1 MNCDICMLTE
11 TMTLNVKFSG
21 MRCITAKKSTGQNVA
36 IILRGCVAGIEPM
49 KLYEPNETVNMLG
62 IRLEIAKNNHKRF
75 YTAHL
80 KQMTKNEKEI
90 IVNQFEEIRQQFRQA
105 AISREGMLL
114 VCDANVHVGA
124 PGIPNCNDK
133 QDWGG
138 VELLDL
144 IDSEGL
150 YLLNREELCR
160 GVVTRV
166 DPRNGTKSTLDLAI
180 CNEFMID
187 GITEMT
193 IDEEEE
199 FRPTK
204 YGGKKT
210 TRTDHN
216 TILLKLKVNKI
227 ASKKS
232 APYFNTKCKIGQ
244 ARFQEEMGGVY
255 LDDLFNDIL
264 KIDTDYS
271 RLMEIWNDVLSRS
284 FKKVKV

>member
-1 MNCDICMLTE
+1 M
-11 TMTLNVKFSG
+11 
-21 MRCITAKKSTGQNVA
+21 
-36 IILRGCVAGIEPM
+36 
-49 KLYEPNETVNMLG
+49 
-62 IRLEIAKNNHKRF
+62 
-75 YTAHL
+75 
-80 KQMTKNEKEI
+80 
-90 IVNQFEEIRQQFRQA
+90 
-105 AISREGMLL
+105 
-114 VCDANVHVGA
+114 
-124 PGIPNCNDK
+124 
-133 QDWGG
+133 
-138 VELLDL
+138 
-144 IDSEGL
+144 
-150 YLLNREELCR
+150 
-160 GVVTRV
+160 VTRV

-210 TRTDHN
+210 TRTDYN